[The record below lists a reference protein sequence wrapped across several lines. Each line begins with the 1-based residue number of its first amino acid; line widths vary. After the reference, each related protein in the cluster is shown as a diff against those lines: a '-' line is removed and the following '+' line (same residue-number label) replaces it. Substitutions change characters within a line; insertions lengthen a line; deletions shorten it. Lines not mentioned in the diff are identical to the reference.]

1 MMMLIA
7 THIKLDVESTMSS
20 YNKTDAEKYE
30 SRKNSHLQEQC
41 HDCQH
46 FVKYLWQHVSAI
58 QKTNKTKIDGK

>member
-46 FVKYLWQHVSAI
+46 FVKYL
-58 QKTNKTKIDGK
+58 